1 MPRKNKD
8 GKFILAAGEIAH
20 FTVCPE
26 AWRLS
31 MIEKKETLEDPS
43 QLVGR
48 ELHKEWAKD
57 YDESIFFSRSV
68 RLIIEIILLLILV
81 TLLKASI

>member
-31 MIEKKETLEDPS
+31 VIEKKETLQDPS
-43 QLVGR
+43 HSEGR
-48 ELHKEWAKD
+48 ELHRVWAKD
-57 YDESIFFSRSV
+57 YDESIFFSRSI
-68 RLIIEIILLLILV
+68 RLIIEVILLLILV